1 MTPRPQKTTSRSA
14 TAPAKK
20 RPTPKVAKQVEAGA
34 APIAA
39 VQDDGASPVADS
51 YRPVCVVDVVMVLP
65 NPNPTLVLEEVD
77 VPYRRISIPI
87 GVAEG
92 SSIAYALRGIS
103 TPKPLVHDLFAMTLS
118 RLDASVVVARVTS
131 SAGGAYYAEIVV
143 NGLNGQHE
151 IACRPSD
158 AVALA
163 VRQRPPTPI
172 VVASSILEREG
183 AVDSGS

>member
-1 MTPRPQKTTSRSA
+1 MTPRPQKTTSRPA
-14 TAPAKK
+14 TTPAKK
-20 RPTPKVAKQVEAGA
+20 RAAPKVARRPGA
-34 APIAA
+34 VTPPIAA
-39 VQDDGASPVADS
+39 VEDDGASPVQDS
-51 YRPVCVVDVVMVLP
+51 YRPVRVVDVVMVLP

-77 VPYRRISIPI
+77 EPYRRISIPI

-92 SSIAYALRGIS
+92 TSIAYALRGIS
-103 TPKPLVHDLFAMTLS
+103 TPKPLVHDLFASTLS

-183 AVDSGS
+183 GVASGS